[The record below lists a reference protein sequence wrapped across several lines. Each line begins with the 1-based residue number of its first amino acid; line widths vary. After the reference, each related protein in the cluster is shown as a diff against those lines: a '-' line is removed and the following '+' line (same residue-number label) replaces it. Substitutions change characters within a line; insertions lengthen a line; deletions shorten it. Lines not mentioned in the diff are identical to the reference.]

1 MIAKSTYCILPEKK
15 LILEYHS
22 GNVSLK
28 DFFDLKLQES
38 KHPLYKPEFSV
49 ITDIRNV
56 NIANFDV
63 EFVKLFAEFL
73 KAYPIFKAE
82 RITVVLTD
90 KQFQVV
96 LGNLF
101 EIHMNDQKV
110 RIHTVSSLKVA
121 LSKVQL
127 LNDFNY
133 ISQRLEKLETV

>member
-1 MIAKSTYCILPEKK
+1 M
-15 LILEYHS
+15 ILEYHS
-22 GNVSLK
+22 GDVSLK

-38 KHPLYKPEFSV
+38 KHSLYKPEFSV

-63 EFVKLFAEFL
+63 EFVKKFAEFL
-73 KAYPIFKAE
+73 KVDPIFKAE
-82 RITVVLTD
+82 RITVVITD
-90 KQFQVV
+90 KPFQVV

-110 RIHTVSSLKVA
+110 QIHTVSSLKVA
-121 LSKVQL
+121 LSKIQL

-133 ISQRLEKLETV
+133 ISQRFEKLLLN